1 MIKNKEKNYTF
12 VNSNLKM
19 FKRNEDSIDL
29 SGFRI

>member
-1 MIKNKEKNYTF
+1 MIKNKKNYTF

-29 SGFRI
+29 SRFRI

>member
-19 FKRNEDSIDL
+19 FKRDEGSIDL
-29 SGFRI
+29 SRFRI